1 MIWLEIQLLI
11 KLEKPW
17 NKIPQ
22 NTSGAVKSEREV
34 DRERYISPEET
45 QQIIDELTLM

>member
-1 MIWLEIQLLI
+1 MIGIQLLI
-11 KLEKPW
+11 KLKKPW

-22 NTSGAVKSEREV
+22 NTSGAVKSEKEV

-45 QQIIDELTLM
+45 QQIIDELRLM